1 MGQKDDRK
9 CIRNAVCLECYRQ
22 NQIFF
27 FKVIIIR

>member
-22 NQIFF
+22 NQFF